1 MSLSETAIQLIN
13 GSTRESTK
21 RKYSSIVGKWRR
33 YCEGNHLDLQATTT
47 TFANFLGQEFDR
59 DLKYSYLRSYTA
71 ALASY
76 ISAVDYTIHQKLL
89 KGIHNKRPST
99 PRYSAIWDV
108 NIVLAYIGAMIT
120 DSFRDMTLK
129 MAALLMLLSGNR
141 VNMLSHLK
149 VTNMF
154 INDNEC
160 TFIFDE
166 VLKTTMPGESTKPM
180 VFRAYPQDSS
190 LCPVKN
196 MWKYLEVRNE
206 KSGNDQLFVITM
218 KPFTAA
224 KSDTIANWLKKVL
237 DLAGINTGRYSAH
250 SYRSSSTSA
259 AAFGGVSI
267 GTILKSASWANVDT
281 FKKHYLRELD
291 DVYNLEGEENFG
303 VELLNQH
310 HSVGRQ

>member
-1 MSLSETAIQLIN
+1 MNLSATAIELIN
-13 GSTRESTK
+13 GSTRDSTK
-21 RKYSSIVGKWRR
+21 KKYNSIVGKWQR
-33 YCEGNHLDLQATTT
+33 YCEINHHELQATTT
-47 TFANFLGQEFDR
+47 TFANFLAQEFNR
-59 DLKYSYLRSYTA
+59 DLKHSYLRSYTA
-71 ALASY
+71 ALAGY
-76 ISAVDYTIHQKLL
+76 TSAVDNTILQKLL

-108 NIVLAYIGAMIT
+108 NIVLAYIGAMT
-120 DSFRDMTLK
+120 TNTFRDMTLK

-154 INDNEC
+154 INENEC

-166 VLKTTMPGESTKPM
+166 VLKTTVPGESTKPM
-180 VFRAYPQDSS
+180 VFRAYPEDGS

-196 MWKYLEVRNE
+196 IWRYLEARNE

-218 KPFTAA
+218 KPFTPA

-237 DLAGINTGRYSAH
+237 DLAGINTGKYSAH

-267 GTILKSASWANVDT
+267 GTILRSASWKNVEV
-281 FKKHYLRELD
+281 FKKHYLRELEE
-291 DVYNLEGEENFG
+291 VYNLEGEENFG
-303 VELLNQH
+303 VELLNQY
-310 HSVGRQ
+310 HSV